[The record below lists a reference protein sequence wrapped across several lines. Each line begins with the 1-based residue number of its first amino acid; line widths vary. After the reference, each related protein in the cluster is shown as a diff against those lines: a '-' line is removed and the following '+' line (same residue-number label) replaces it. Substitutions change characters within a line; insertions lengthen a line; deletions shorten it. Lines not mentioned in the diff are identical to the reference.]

1 MPGTYSNITITNSAT
16 LILAA
21 NSRRQGFRITNNSVT
36 QDAFIGFDSSVT
48 SSNGLPLYANQ
59 TREEQRNGGS
69 RCWLGD
75 IYGIVAANTADIRF
89 WEVTQ

>member
-1 MPGTYSNITITNSAT
+1 MASTYGNKTITTSAT

-21 NSRRQGFRITNNSVT
+21 NAQRQEFRITNNTVT
-36 QDAFIGFDSSVT
+36 QDSFIGFDSNLT
-48 SSNGLPLYANQ
+48 TSNGLPLYANQ